1 MAEDLSLKRA
11 ELEKT
16 KLKSNFSIAQYF
28 ATDPE
33 RHRHERIATLEF
45 EIATLEKN
53 SKTLNDELVALES
66 EIATNIQ
73 VIHEIENYD
82 SIIEVGSFR
91 VHPDALLQLQMRN
104 RNYQRP
110 CTSGYNLYI
119 RIQFVYPNTICISN
133 IGQLF
138 ENSAKTT
145 IFLAYYQSRLKL
157 KRNPSHP
164 MSIVWN
170 NI

>member
-33 RHRHERIATLEF
+33 RYRQERIATLEF

-73 VIHEIENYD
+73 VLHGI
-82 SIIEVGSFR
+82 
-91 VHPDALLQLQMRN
+91 
-104 RNYQRP
+104 
-110 CTSGYNLYI
+110 
-119 RIQFVYPNTICISN
+119 
-133 IGQLF
+133 
-138 ENSAKTT
+138 
-145 IFLAYYQSRLKL
+145 
-157 KRNPSHP
+157 
-164 MSIVWN
+164 
-170 NI
+170 